1 MKKYMFGLIGIALIV
16 TTAFAQWDPQM
27 INILKGQCMK
37 HSSDK
42 YCTCTMKYH
51 QQNFNSFK
59 EMMNTEESK
68 LQGYMN
74 QIAFRCTIE
83 TKGQ

>member
-1 MKKYMFGLIGIALIV
+1 MNKLLLGLITL
-16 TTAFAQWDPQM
+16 AFIYTGANAKWDPQM
-27 INILKGQCMK
+27 VDILKGQCMK
-37 HSSDK
+37 SGSAK
-42 YCTCTMKYH
+42 YCNCAMKYH

-59 EMMNTEESK
+59 EMMDTEQNK

-83 TKGQ
+83 TRGQ